1 MLLVRKKSHFWNSA
15 QQRRTQL
22 QPKST
27 INTTYPPRKRDTHWN
42 STCSQIFEAC
52 FVAVASNGT
61 RGEIRRSFSRA
72 GLKIRMLIRTLQQAK
87 RFLKILFG
95 FTLLA
100 LGFLMIF
107 TPGPGWLTI
116 LLALGVLAAEFVWA
130 RRLLDRLK
138 LQTERIRDAVFPP
151 ADRAA

>member
-1 MLLVRKKSHFWNSA
+1 
-15 QQRRTQL
+15 
-22 QPKST
+22 
-27 INTTYPPRKRDTHWN
+27 
-42 STCSQIFEAC
+42 
-52 FVAVASNGT
+52 
-61 RGEIRRSFSRA
+61 
-72 GLKIRMLIRTLQQAK
+72 MLIRTLQQGK

-100 LGFLMIF
+100 LGIVMIV

-138 LQTERIRDAVFPP
+138 EQGTRLRDAFIVRPP
-151 ADRAA
+151 EGRA